1 MLKLRL
7 KKIGRKRQ
15 PCYRIIIIPNT
26 SRRDGKAIDEVG
38 YYNPITTEVSFNSEK
53 IVEWLKTISPNQTVQ
68 KVICTKRFFNLQRFY
83 YDLDQLIYQ

>member
-15 PCYRIIIIPNT
+15 PSYRIIIIPNT

-38 YYNPITTEVSFNSEK
+38 YYNPITKEISFNSEK
-53 IVEWLKTISPNQTVQ
+53 IIEWLKNGVQPTDTVKRLLHQ
-68 KVICTKRFFNLQRFY
+68 KSC
-83 YDLDQLIYQ
+83 DD

>member
-15 PCYRIIIIPNT
+15 PSYRIIIMLNT

-38 YYNPITTEVSFNSEK
+38 YYNPITKEVSFNSEK
-53 IVEWLKTISPNQTVQ
+53 IIEWLKNGVQPTDTVKRLLQ
-68 KVICTKRFFNLQRFY
+68 KAKILKV
-83 YDLDQLIYQ
+83 

>member
-15 PCYRIIIIPNT
+15 PSYRVVIIPNT

-38 YYNPITTEVSFNSEK
+38 FYNPITKEISFNSEK
-53 IVEWLKTISPNQTVQ
+53 IIECLKNGVQPTETVRRLLQ
-68 KVICTKRFFNLQRFY
+68 KAKIINS
-83 YDLDQLIYQ
+83 

>member
-15 PCYRIIIIPNT
+15 PSYRIIIITNT

-38 YYNPITTEVSFNSEK
+38 YYNPITKEISFNSEK
-53 IVEWLKTISPNQTVQ
+53 IIEWLKNGVQPTDTVKRLLQTATIL
-68 KVICTKRFFNLQRFY
+68 KI
-83 YDLDQLIYQ
+83 

>member
-15 PCYRIIIIPNT
+15 PCYRMIIIPNT

-38 YYNPITTEVSFNSEK
+38 YYNPITKESKFDTPK
-53 IVEWLKTISPNQTVQ
+53 IVQWLSYGAKPSQTVLNLL
-68 KVICTKRFFNLQRFY
+68 KKADVIEA
-83 YDLDQLIYQ
+83 

>member
-15 PCYRIIIIPNT
+15 PCYRMIIIPNT

-38 YYNPITTEVSFNSEK
+38 YYNPITKEVSFNSEK
-53 IVEWLKTISPNQTVQ
+53 IVKWLKNGVQPTNTV
-68 KVICTKRFFNLQRFY
+68 KRILEKAKI
-83 YDLDQLIYQ
+83 LDRKSVV

>member
-15 PCYRIIIIPNT
+15 PSYRIIIIPNT

-38 YYNPITTEVSFNSEK
+38 YYNPITKEVSFNSEK
-53 IVEWLKTISPNQTVQ
+53 IVKWLKNGVQPTDTV
-68 KVICTKRFFNLQRFY
+68 KRILEKAKILN
-83 YDLDQLIYQ
+83 I